1 MPTDDPQ
8 SADALR
14 RIIAEEKARLKPGF
28 AGLEKYREIIQTEL
42 EAGGSQRFI
51 LKCLRKLKVEVS
63 ADTLSRYVRHA
74 GFVKPRRRK
83 RKPSAKPTI

>member
-14 RIIAEEKARLKPGF
+14 RIIAEEKARLKPAF

-42 EAGGSQRFI
+42 EAGG
-51 LKCLRKLKVEVS
+51 
-63 ADTLSRYVRHA
+63 
-74 GFVKPRRRK
+74 
-83 RKPSAKPTI
+83 